1 MESWIVKKSEGSV
14 ADRHLTLPSFDARQ
28 IIIHEIDKPTM
39 VFGTAQRNTHLE
51 EDIKCDYVYRKSGGG
66 AVFLEPG
73 QVLWVDFVI
82 PRGDL
87 LWCDDIRYSSV
98 WLGELWVSALRGVGL
113 SGGVHD
119 GEIRK
124 NELSPFVC
132 FAGLTTG
139 EVTLFGKKIIG
150 ISQRRTREGAWFQ
163 CAALFSWPVKAIV
176 DLLHLEPREK
186 SIEDLFELAA
196 PIEGDPDELLQ
207 ALIKSVN

>member
-1 MESWIVKKSEGSV
+1 
-14 ADRHLTLPSFDARQ
+14 
-28 IIIHEIDKPTM
+28 M
-39 VFGTAQRNTHLE
+39 VFVTAQRNNFLE
-51 EDIKCDYVYRKSGGG
+51 VEINCDYVYRKSGGG

-113 SGGVHD
+113 SGVVYD

-207 ALIKSVN
+207 ALIKSVD

>member
-39 VFGTAQRNTHLE
+39 VFGTAQRNNHLE
-51 EDIKCDYVYRKSGGG
+51 EEIKCDYVYRKSGGG

-113 SGGVHD
+113 SGVVYD

-176 DLLHLEPREK
+176 DLLHLEPRK
-186 SIEDLFELAA
+186 QMIDDLLKLAA

-207 ALIKSVN
+207 ALIKSLD

>member
-39 VFGTAQRNTHLE
+39 VFGTAQRNNYLE
-51 EDIKCDYVYRKSGGG
+51 VEIECDYVYRKSGGG
-66 AVFLEPG
+66 AGFLAPG
-73 QVLWVDFVI
+73 HVLWVDFVI

-113 SGGVHD
+113 SGVVYD

-207 ALIKSVN
+207 ALIKSVD

>member
-39 VFGTAQRNTHLE
+39 VFGTAQRNNHLE
-51 EDIKCDYVYRKSGGG
+51 EEIKCDYVYRKSGGG

-98 WLGELWVSALRGVGL
+98 WLGELWVSALRGGGL
-113 SGGVHD
+113 SGVVYD

-207 ALIKSVN
+207 ALIKSVD